1 MTDPAVSDPAATGL
15 RGSFPTRWMDNDV
28 YGHINNAVYYSA
40 MDTTI
45 NTWLIEVGGLDIEAG
60 DVLGVCVSSGC
71 EYRASASYPDSLVL
85 DVTVAKL
92 GTSSITWAV
101 RIARERDDLKLADG
115 RFVHVF
121 IDRLSRRP
129 VPIPDR
135 IRSAV
140 TAHLEV
146 AG

>member
-1 MTDPAVSDPAATGL
+1 MSSVGSSGL
-15 RGSFPTRWMDNDV
+15 SRTFTTRWNDNDV

-45 NTWLIEVGGLDIEAG
+45 NNWLIDAGGLDIQNG

-85 DVTVAKL
+85 EVRVATL
-92 GTSSITWAV
+92 GTTSITWAV
-101 RIARERDDLKLADG
+101 RISREHDDLLLADG

-121 IDRLSRRP
+121 IDAETRRP
-129 VPIPDR
+129 VPIPVGMR
-135 IRSAV
+135 A
-140 TAHLEV
+140 ALV
-146 AG
+146 ADFGFAT

>member
-1 MTDPAVSDPAATGL
+1 VTDAGVTDSGVGTY
-15 RGSFPTRWMDNDV
+15 RRSFTTRWMDNDV

-45 NTWLIEVGGLDIEAG
+45 NTWLIEVGGLDIEGG

-92 GTSSITWAV
+92 GTTSVTWAV
-101 RIARERDDLKLADG
+101 RIAREKDDLELAAG

-121 IDRLSRRP
+121 IDRNDRRP
-129 VPIPDR
+129 VPIPATMR
-135 IRSAV
+135 AAISSAFAV
-140 TAHLEV
+140 SA
-146 AG
+146 

>member
-1 MTDPAVSDPAATGL
+1 MSSVGSSGL
-15 RGSFPTRWMDNDV
+15 SRTFTTRWNDNDV

-45 NTWLIEVGGLDIEAG
+45 NNWLIDVGGLDIQNG

-85 DVTVAKL
+85 EVSVATL
-92 GTSSITWAV
+92 GTTSITWAV
-101 RIARERDDLKLADG
+101 RIAREHDELLLADG

-121 IDRLSRRP
+121 IDAETRRP
-129 VPIPDR
+129 VPIPAGMR
-135 IRSAV
+135 A
-140 TAHLEV
+140 ALV
-146 AG
+146 ADFGFAA